1 MKYFRT
7 SKLAK
12 MSLRALRVTVLLV
25 SLFCAIT
32 FCNGDGGDSDGGGTS
47 GGTSGGGTSN
57 FTVTYTDTT
66 DITNWEWA
74 VDWYVEN
81 ADGSVRGPY
90 DSSGTGVV
98 DLGQDTRSNANAT
111 FKMASFHYTFMDLP
125 VEHHMY
131 DTDEE
136 TWGTLN
142 VTLQNAVVGDEM
154 SLAYATGFWA
164 TIDQD
169 PFTFAQTLFSTDIT
183 GNDGNANVF
192 VSYRASSADE
202 PLTRYGFML
211 DFPVSSIGNVT
222 LDVNTFATRLSREWI
237 STEDLRGDE
246 PFVMAQRKGLI
257 MTPVGGSTIDLSG
270 TQGTFGLP
278 DQLPADRW
286 YLASG
291 SIIPLP
297 DVVAEFDPTDP
308 SPVMLVPF
316 DRSIDENSM
325 TVNSVDGTFTV
336 TLSAGIDP
344 IDFGKLRLSF
354 SSHGSLWEI
363 YFPGSALQFTG
374 NTGVLQ
380 LPALPGYTS
389 LPSFD
394 STITCELYRL
404 DGTATPDS
412 MLRWHLDQ
420 KGHPLPSFAMTSET
434 KM

>member
-1 MKYFRT
+1 MKDFRT

-25 SLFCAIT
+25 SILSAIT
-32 FCNGDGGDSDGGGTS
+32 FCNGDGEDSGGDGTNGGTS
-47 GGTSGGGTSN
+47 DGGTSN
-57 FTVTYTDTT
+57 FTMTYTDTT
-66 DITNWEWA
+66 DIRNWEWA

-98 DLGQDTRSNANAT
+98 DLDQDTRHRANVT
-111 FKMASFHYTFMDLP
+111 LKMASFHYTFMDLP

-131 DTDEE
+131 DTDEQ

-192 VSYRASSADE
+192 VSYRSSSADE

-222 LDVNTFATRLSREWI
+222 LDVNTFATRLSRDWI

-270 TQGTFGLP
+270 TGNIW
-278 DQLPADRW
+278 PA
-286 YLASG
+286 
-291 SIIPLP
+291 
-297 DVVAEFDPTDP
+297 
-308 SPVMLVPF
+308 
-316 DRSIDENSM
+316 
-325 TVNSVDGTFTV
+325 
-336 TLSAGIDP
+336 
-344 IDFGKLRLSF
+344 
-354 SSHGSLWEI
+354 
-363 YFPGSALQFTG
+363 
-374 NTGVLQ
+374 
-380 LPALPGYTS
+380 
-389 LPSFD
+389 
-394 STITCELYRL
+394 
-404 DGTATPDS
+404 
-412 MLRWHLDQ
+412 
-420 KGHPLPSFAMTSET
+420 
-434 KM
+434 